1 MDQEQQ
7 LHWSSASLSHI
18 GKVRH
23 FNEDSFLALPEV
35 GLWAVADGMG
45 GHELGGV
52 ASRMIIDRL
61 GRISAPAD
69 WQPSVEAVTAS
80 LEDVNHRLREL
91 SARLYQQR
99 MVGSTVVVLLAQ
111 GGRGA
116 CLWVGDSRLYRLREG
131 GLGRLTHDHSYVQD
145 LVDKGLLNYREAETH
160 PRGNLITRAVGQ
172 HEELFI
178 DRVDFSLQPGDT
190 FLLCSDGLYK
200 MLDEV
205 EIAILLS
212 CGDCQ
217 DTVQSLI
224 DLALR
229 RGARDNVTVVVV
241 TVTAT
246 PVEV

>member
-1 MDQEQQ
+1 MDQETQ

-61 GRISAPAD
+61 GRISAPAS
-69 WQPSVEAVTAS
+69 WQPFVEAVTAS
-80 LEDVNHRLREL
+80 LQDVNRRLQEL
-91 SARLYQQR
+91 SVRLYQQR
-99 MVGSTVVVLLAQ
+99 TVGSTVVVLLAQ
-111 GGRGA
+111 GDRGA

-145 LVDKGLLNYREAETH
+145 LIDKGLLNSREAETH

-172 HEELFI
+172 REELFI

-200 MLDEV
+200 MLNEV

-224 DLALR
+224 DLTLR

-241 TVTAT
+241 TVTAAS
-246 PVEV
+246 VEV